1 MPRLL
6 TVKGCEIDCSSLS
19 KLLTSFCDL
28 VSCSWLSLENMT
40 KKQNGL
46 KGARGGFG
54 RGSMK
59 RGGGKMRNASAERG
73 GRGQNR
79 GRGHGR
85 GRGGFDNKANRD
97 VFGRGVDKQLFGK
110 KNKMGMV
117 EESKNSGALHSS
129 AGRGISI
136 PRGKSRGNL
145 STSLKKKVHFADPIE
160 ERAKIL
166 SQSENESDMDD
177 LVLNDDLEDEEMFEE
192 GNSDE
197 DIEESENKDSEDDED
212 EKFLNMIDDEAEE
225 DDDDEDKDEA
235 DDDDLLLDSDEM
247 DIDEDDDDED
257 DDDADDD
264 ILDSSDSDE
273 KEIYVKKLGSFGEKI
288 GSAAGKKVN
297 KKVAEVAIKS
307 SPKPETPKPEVQEKS
322 PKKES
327 PKNKIKQKNSSITK
341 ISVKKEAQSETASL
355 LEDEELEVESV
366 VRNLK
371 EDVRKEKTKNEM
383 KNKQGKNA
391 IEHEE
396 SKNEMKNKKVKSEVK
411 NEKAKNEMKIEKIIK
426 KEEVEEE
433 EEEEE
438 AEAEEEEEEEEGKKM
453 QAPPAKKTKLS
464 SEGVQAE
471 KKVLEIEQ
479 RRRLKRNKCRLFLK
493 DLPLESSIADVKA
506 LSNDIIH
513 VFKPTQKS
521 RFCFLLFANE
531 KICEKN
537 YEKLKNIALKGAKL
551 TVDFMGEK
559 GKNFKPTERSEI
571 SNLIN
576 PTELYVGDVCS
587 KEEVLQAFPS
597 AGSIQMHDM
606 YAFVKFP
613 TAEAAREAFNSAD
626 NVKLG
631 RPIYVFYTRPKEVRP
646 KTRYNR
652 AKKVIRKKNKKNI
665 NNSNNNNNSVTGN
678 KVDSKKLFQ
687 HNANADGR
695 KRKYEEDDDDD
706 DGSLEDLS
714 LKIFEGDDEELK
726 VDE

>member
-1 MPRLL
+1 
-6 TVKGCEIDCSSLS
+6 
-19 KLLTSFCDL
+19 
-28 VSCSWLSLENMT
+28 MT

-73 GRGQNR
+73 GRGQSR

-177 LVLNDDLEDEEMFEE
+177 LVLKDDLEDEEMFEE

-212 EKFLNMIDDEAEE
+212 EKFLNMI
-225 DDDDEDKDEA
+225 
-235 DDDDLLLDSDEM
+235 
-247 DIDEDDDDED
+247 
-257 DDDADDD
+257 
-264 ILDSSDSDE
+264 
-273 KEIYVKKLGSFGEKI
+273 
-288 GSAAGKKVN
+288 
-297 KKVAEVAIKS
+297 VAIKS
-307 SPKPETPKPEVQEKS
+307 SPKPETPKAEVQEKS

-327 PKNKIKQKNSSITK
+327 PKDKIKQKNSNCLSGSLLVYFSCLVDLGSITK

-355 LEDEELEVESV
+355 LEDEELEVE
-366 VRNLK
+366 
-371 EDVRKEKTKNEM
+371 T
-383 KNKQGKNA
+383 
-391 IEHEE
+391 
-396 SKNEMKNKKVKSEVK
+396 
-411 NEKAKNEMKIEKIIK
+411 
-426 KEEVEEE
+426 
-433 EEEEE
+433 
-438 AEAEEEEEEEEGKKM
+438 
-453 QAPPAKKTKLS
+453 
-464 SEGVQAE
+464 E

-631 RPIYVFYTRPKEVRP
+631 RPIYVFYTRPK
-646 KTRYNR
+646 
-652 AKKVIRKKNKKNI
+652 
-665 NNSNNNNNSVTGN
+665 
-678 KVDSKKLFQ
+678 
-687 HNANADGR
+687 DGR

-726 VDE
+726 V